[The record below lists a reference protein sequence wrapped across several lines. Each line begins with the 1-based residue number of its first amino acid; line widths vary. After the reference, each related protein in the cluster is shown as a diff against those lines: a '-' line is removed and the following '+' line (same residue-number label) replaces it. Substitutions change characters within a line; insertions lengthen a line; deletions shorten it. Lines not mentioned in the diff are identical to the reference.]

1 MPGTSSDTRP
11 LAVPSVS
18 GRSVSK
24 SASPCCIG
32 SKTSTAGSPP
42 SAAAPDGAMPPTN
55 ETSSLLITACSSCP
69 ICGCGWPVCADAPD
83 TPRCDYGQH
92 PGGPPCDS
100 RSPPIRNLPA
110 CRGPGQVVRI
120 GTTTCQQA
128 RTPCPVPVV
137 STMTNSPNQPSATV
151 SNHCSPD
158 QRGIDLRGLDL
169 ETASPRSTT

>member
-11 LAVPSVS
+11 PAVPSVS

-24 SASPCCIG
+24 SASACCIG
-32 SKTSTAGSPP
+32 RKTSTAGSPP
-42 SAAAPDGAMPPTN
+42 RAAAPDGAMPSSN
-55 ETSSLLITACSSCP
+55 ETSSLLITVARRARSA
-69 ICGCGWPVCADAPD
+69 VADGPSAPMHQTRRGAITASIPAYRRAIPD
-83 TPRCDYGQH
+83 PRQYATC
-92 PGGPPCDS
+92 
-100 RSPPIRNLPA
+100 PA

-120 GTTTCQQA
+120 GTTTCQRA

-137 STMTNSPNQPSATV
+137 STMTNSPNQPSTTV